1 MTLNEIAALLGD
13 TGGPITGKSHINPG
27 GQEGSYAANIV
38 DVKVDP
44 ETGKVEILKV
54 TAFQDVGK
62 AIHRGYVEGQIQGGT
77 TQGIGWAINEEY
89 FMLDGQMK
97 NNTFLDYRMPTSLD
111 LPMIDP
117 VIIEVFNPNHPF
129 GVKGVGESNIVPP
142 LGAVSHAVYNAIGKR
157 IYDLPINPEA
167 IIRAINGKL

>member
-1 MTLNEIAALLGD
+1 MITSKSLTQAIALHKETKCDSVVSLSEVNHGHPYWA
-13 TGGPITGKSHINPG
+13 KN
-27 GQEGSYAANIV
+27 YN
-38 DVKVDP
+38 P
-44 ETGKVEILKV
+44 ETGKIEILKV

-62 AIHRGYVEGQIQGGT
+62 AIHRAYVEGQIQGGT

-117 VIIEVFNPNHPF
+117 VVIEVFNPNHPF

-142 LGAVSHAVYNAIGKR
+142 LGAVSDAVYNAIGKR